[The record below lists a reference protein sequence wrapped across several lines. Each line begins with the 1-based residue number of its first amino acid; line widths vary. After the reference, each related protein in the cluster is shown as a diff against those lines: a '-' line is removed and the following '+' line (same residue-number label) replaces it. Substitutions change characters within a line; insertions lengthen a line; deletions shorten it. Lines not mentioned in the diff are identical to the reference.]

1 MAYDFYIDGV
11 LLPITPARIE
21 TKIGNKNKV
30 VTLINGDELNLLKK
44 PKLTEFEFEFLL
56 PADDFPSVRGFVKP
70 QRVLDK
76 LEGLKSD
83 NKPFQFII
91 IRTPTQPNLSNSMNM
106 SVTLE
111 SYTIDED
118 FKNGSD
124 LIVSVK
130 LKQYIPLKTRV
141 AKLSANKRMTS
152 LIQEKK
158 ISVERLSV
166 KNLEKVFK

>member
-1 MAYDFYIDGV
+1 MVYDFYIDGV
-11 LLPITPARIE
+11 LLPITPARIV

-56 PADDFPSVRGFVKP
+56 PADDFPSVKKFIKP
-70 QRVLDK
+70 VEMLEK
-76 LEGLKSD
+76 LEKLKSD

-111 SYTIDED
+111 SYIIDED

-124 LIVSVK
+124 LIVEVK
-130 LKQYIPLKTRV
+130 LKQYISLKTKI
-141 AKLSANKRMTS
+141 AKLGVNKKITTS
-152 LIQEKK
+152 LQEKK

>member
-30 VTLINGDELNLLKK
+30 VTLINGEELNLLKK
-44 PKLTEFEFEFLL
+44 PKLTEFDFEFRL
-56 PADDFPSVRGFVKP
+56 PSDNFPSVKKFIKP
-70 QRVLDK
+70 IEMLDK
-76 LEGLKSD
+76 LEKLKV
-83 NKPFQFII
+83 NKKPFQFII

-111 SYTIDED
+111 SYSIDED

-124 LIVSVK
+124 LIVEVK
-130 LKQYIPLKTRV
+130 LKQYIPIKTKV
-141 AKLSANKRMTS
+141 AKLGTNKKVTT
-152 LIQEKK
+152 LLQEKK